1 MLKEES
7 TLWVLKRSRMK
18 ESEDVFMMTMV
29 ILVKMVIQSSSTTE
43 VPRLNSFLS
52 PKLAFKM
59 RKITSLVSWCA
70 FLVLRETYTGSIFV
84 VVAVAVR
91 IIVLFLVFL
100 LNALDEK

>member
-7 TLWVLKRSRMK
+7 TLWVLKRPRMK

-29 ILVKMVIQSSSTTE
+29 ILVKMVIQSSSATE

-59 RKITSLVSWCA
+59 RKITSCILVRLSCPKGDIYWLDIRRRRCC
-70 FLVLRETYTGSIFV
+70 SHDH
-84 VVAVAVR
+84 R
-91 IIVLFLVFL
+91 IISGVSL
-100 LNALDEK
+100 KRIR